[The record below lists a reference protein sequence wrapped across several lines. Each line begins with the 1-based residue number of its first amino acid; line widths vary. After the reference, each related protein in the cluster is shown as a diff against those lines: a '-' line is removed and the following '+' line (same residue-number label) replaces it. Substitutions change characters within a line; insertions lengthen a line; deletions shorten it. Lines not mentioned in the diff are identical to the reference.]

1 MKKPDMRDVT
11 EKVLNISTAH
21 IPERTAQALGTGTE
35 FTSTDSAFHACLVA
49 DLWDKISYTP
59 WAVYG
64 WIIWAGHDVD
74 EIKGEHPEL
83 ARLMQFAVEY
93 GYTYLKLD
101 CDAEQLPESLG
112 FPTFEW

>member
-21 IPERTAQALGTGTE
+21 IPVRTAEALGTGTE

-49 DLWDKISYTP
+49 DLWDKI
-59 WAVYG
+59 G

-74 EIKGEHPEL
+74 EIKEEHPEL